1 MLKSLP
7 ALALSAVLLT
17 ACAPSDGDGVAK
29 QAIDTAQ
36 TEMDKAIKEMA
47 TENMSL
53 TGADGTPKAEITPAG
68 ELLIDG
74 KAVQLTDAQRAQLAK
89 HRELLVAIAS
99 DGVAIGKEGVALAG
113 KAVSEVFNG
122 VLSGDNEAFEKKI
135 EAEAKRIEQSAK
147 TLCAR
152 LPALM
157 ASEQALAK
165 AIPAFQPYA
174 QMTQANVDEC
184 LSDIDTAK
192 TPEAPEAPDAPEAPE
207 SPAQ

>member
-7 ALALSAVLLT
+7 ALALSALLLT
-17 ACAPSDGDGVAK
+17 ACAPSDGDGTAK
-29 QAIDTAQ
+29 QAIDTAH

-53 TGADGTPKAEITPAG
+53 TGADGMPKAEITPAG
-68 ELLIDG
+68 DLLVDG
-74 KAVQLTDAQRAQLAK
+74 KPVQLTDAQRAQLAK

-113 KAVSEVFNG
+113 KAVSEAFNG
-122 VLSGDNEAFEKKI
+122 VLDGDGEAFEKKI
-135 EAEAKRIEQSAK
+135 EAEAARIEQSAK
-147 TLCAR
+147 TLCGR

-174 QMTQANVDEC
+174 QMTQADVDDC
-184 LSDIDTAK
+184 MSDVDV
-192 TPEAPEAPDAPEAPE
+192 PEAPEAPEAPQPPAP
-207 SPAQ
+207 PAQ

>member
-7 ALALSAVLLT
+7 VLALSAILLT
-17 ACAPSDGDGVAK
+17 ACAPSNDDGTAK
-29 QAIDTAQ
+29 QAIDTAHA
-36 TEMDKAIKEMA
+36 EMDKAIKEMA

-53 TGADGTPKAEITPAG
+53 TGADGTPKAEITTAG

-74 KAVQLTDAQRAQLAK
+74 KPVQLTDAQRAQLAK

-113 KAVSEVFNG
+113 KAVSEAFSG
-122 VLSGDNEAFEKKI
+122 VLNGDSEDFEKKI
-135 EAEAKRIEQSAK
+135 EAEAARIEQSAK

-165 AIPAFQPYA
+165 AVPAFQPYA
-174 QMTQANVDEC
+174 QMTQADVEEC
-184 LSDIDTAK
+184 MSDLE
-192 TPEAPEAPDAPEAPE
+192 TPEAPEAPEAPQPPAP
-207 SPAQ
+207 PAQ

>member
-7 ALALSAVLLT
+7 ALALSAILLT
-17 ACAPSDGDGVAK
+17 ACAPSDGDGTAK
-29 QAIDTAQ
+29 QAIDTAHA
-36 TEMDKAIKEMA
+36 EMDKAIKEMA

-74 KAVQLTDAQRAQLAK
+74 KPMQLTDAQRAQLAK

-113 KAVSEVFNG
+113 KAVSEAFSGMLNG
-122 VLSGDNEAFEKKI
+122 DSEDFEKKI
-135 EAEAKRIEQSAK
+135 EAEAARIEQSAK

-165 AIPAFQPYA
+165 AVPAFQPYA
-174 QMTQANVDEC
+174 QMTQADVDDC
-184 LSDIDTAK
+184 MSDI
-192 TPEAPEAPDAPEAPE
+192 EAPDAPDAPQPPAP
-207 SPAQ
+207 PAQ

>member
-7 ALALSAVLLT
+7 VLALSAILLT
-17 ACAPSDGDGVAK
+17 ACAPSDGDGTAK
-29 QAIDTAQ
+29 QAIDTAHA
-36 TEMDKAIKEMA
+36 EMDKAIKEMA

-53 TGADGTPKAEITPAG
+53 SGADGTPKAEITPAG

-74 KAVQLTDAQRAQLAK
+74 KPVQLTDAQRAQLAR

-113 KAVSEVFNG
+113 KAVSEAFNG
-122 VLSGDNEAFEKKI
+122 VLNGDSEAFEKKI
-135 EAEAKRIEQSAK
+135 EAEAARIEQTAK
-147 TLCAR
+147 SLCGR

-165 AIPAFQPYA
+165 AVPAFQPYA
-174 QMTQANVDEC
+174 QMSQADVDDC
-184 LSDIDTAK
+184 MTDIDTPKAPE
-192 TPEAPEAPDAPEAPE
+192 TPEAPQTPETPE
-207 SPAQ
+207 PPAQ

>member
-7 ALALSAVLLT
+7 ALALAAALLT
-17 ACAPSDGDGVAK
+17 ACAPSDGDGTAK
-29 QAIDTAQ
+29 QAIDTAHA
-36 TEMDKAIKEMA
+36 EMDKAIKEMA

-53 TGADGTPKAEITPAG
+53 SGADGTPKAEITPAG

-74 KAVQLTDAQRAQLAK
+74 KPVQLTDAQRAQLAK

-113 KAVSEVFNG
+113 KAVSEAFNG
-122 VLSGDNEAFEKKI
+122 VLNGDSEAFEKKI
-135 EAEAKRIEQSAK
+135 EAEAARIEQTAK
-147 TLCAR
+147 SLCGR

-165 AIPAFQPYA
+165 AVPAFQPYA
-174 QMTQANVDEC
+174 RMTQADVDDC
-184 LSDIDTAK
+184 MSDVDV
-192 TPEAPEAPDAPEAPE
+192 PEAPEAPEAPQPPAP
-207 SPAQ
+207 PAQ